1 MMTSFEIS
9 LLGVRVVSA
18 ILIAVGIRAIACRRV
33 RTSPPC
39 SAFWAGIALWLLAE
53 LAETPVLVDLVVQV
67 PEWVWVGLLATI
79 TSGALVCT
87 LTLRVFGARG
97 GRDVSPATTL
107 CAPRPASSNH
117 LHEEAWS

>member
-33 RTSPPC
+33 HTSPPC

-67 PEWVWVGLLATI
+67 PEVWVGLLATI
-79 TSGALVCT
+79 TSGALMCT

-97 GRDVSPATTL
+97 GRDELACNDPVRSGAGE
-107 CAPRPASSNH
+107 SNH
-117 LHEEAWS
+117 LHEEARS

>member
-33 RTSPPC
+33 HTSPPC

-53 LAETPVLVDLVVQV
+53 LAETPVLGDLVVQV

-97 GRDVSPATTL
+97 GRDDLACNDPVRSA
-107 CAPRPASSNH
+107 AGDSNH
-117 LHEEAWS
+117 IHEEAWS